1 MLIQRGIHNL
11 MEARTA
17 IAIAHRLYTI
27 QDVDRIYVI
36 HKGRIVEFGTHEELL
51 ALEGVYHRL
60 YRLQYRSE
68 EAQAIA
74 AG

>member
-1 MLIQRGIHNL
+1 
-11 MEARTA
+11 
-17 IAIAHRLYTI
+17 
-27 QDVDRIYVI
+27 
-36 HKGRIVEFGTHEELL
+36 VEFGSHEELL